1 MTNVMIMVI
10 ATRKAGAL
18 RPTLLSFGKALAV
31 HLEAPRLGAVAS
43 LELLVLDLSRS
54 HDLDL
59 VILVLE
65 KQIEQIGS
73 NIP

>member
-1 MTNVMIMVI
+1 MIMVV
-10 ATRKAGAL
+10 ATRKAGTF

-43 LELLVLDLSRS
+43 FDLLILDLSGS

-59 VILVLE
+59 VVLVLE
-65 KQIEQIGS
+65 KQIEEIGS